1 MKTLTYSEQSF
12 LTTLLDRLEY
22 VEQSMVDLS
31 EDDNDTLF
39 IASDKIS
46 EVINTITDII
56 NGKI

>member
-1 MKTLTYSEQSF
+1 
-12 LTTLLDRLEY
+12 
-22 VEQSMVDLS
+22 MVDLS